1 MLHGIIQL
9 SQMQGCTTAASEWDY
24 PASSGSYRMPAV
36 SVSLFE
42 ASFKPPSRRLKEKKF
57 HGNSLLGELY
67 GAAEP
72 R

>member
-1 MLHGIIQL
+1 
-9 SQMQGCTTAASEWDY
+9 
-24 PASSGSYRMPAV
+24 MPAV
-36 SVSLFE
+36 SISLFE